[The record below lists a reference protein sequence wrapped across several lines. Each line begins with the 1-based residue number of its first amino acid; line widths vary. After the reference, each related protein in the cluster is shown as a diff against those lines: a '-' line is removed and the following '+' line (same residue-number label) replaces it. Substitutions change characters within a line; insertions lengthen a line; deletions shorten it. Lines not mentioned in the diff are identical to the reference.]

1 MANFNDYLRT
11 IKSVNLMRREELK
24 VTGQNQGIINGV
36 YSERYN
42 PYKSLMTSTNTAAH
56 TAKDINSDVPM
67 AVETD
72 IVDDKLDGH
81 KEFPFEDAM
90 EAETNVLQED

>member
-1 MANFNDYLRT
+1 MW
-11 IKSVNLMRREELK
+11 SC
-24 VTGQNQGIINGV
+24 
-36 YSERYN
+36 ERYN
-42 PYKSLMTSTNTAAH
+42 PYKSLMTSTSTAAH

-90 EAETNVLQED
+90 EAETNVLQEDYFDDPNKFEMWSDDYNDYFSGFYY